1 MDVLVIGAGIV
12 GAACAQ
18 ELASAGL
25 SVGIVEKSEPAF
37 GATAAGMGHI
47 LVLDDS
53 EAQIRLTAY
62 SRDLWHGLAPSY
74 RTEFRTTGTLWVAAN
89 EQEMGAIEGR
99 RDFYRKYGVD
109 AEVVGQDQLYQLE
122 PALAPGLAGGMRIP
136 SDAVLY
142 PPTATTELLDRAF
155 RSGATYLRSEIK
167 SIGAHLVELVN
178 GETMETTHVVLAAGA
193 DATKLFP
200 SLPIRKR
207 KGHLAITDRLPRPL
221 IRHQLI
227 ETGYLQSAHGSDDA
241 SVAFNLQPRST
252 GQLLIGSSRQF
263 ESSREVELPIVERML
278 AQAVSYVP
286 ALRDCL
292 ITRIWTG
299 FRAATPDGLPLI
311 GPHSGIPGL
320 ILATGHE
327 GLGIST
333 SLATAKLV
341 RQHITGTKAEID
353 PAPYLPDRLFPAT

>member
-1 MDVLVIGAGIV
+1 
-12 GAACAQ
+12 
-18 ELASAGL
+18 
-25 SVGIVEKSEPAF
+25 
-37 GATAAGMGHI
+37 
-47 LVLDDS
+47 
-53 EAQIRLTAY
+53 
-62 SRDLWHGLAPSY
+62 
-74 RTEFRTTGTLWVAAN
+74 
-89 EQEMGAIEGR
+89 
-99 RDFYRKYGVD
+99 
-109 AEVVGQDQLYQLE
+109 
-122 PALAPGLAGGMRIP
+122 
-136 SDAVLY
+136 
-142 PPTATTELLDRAF
+142 
-155 RSGATYLRSEIK
+155 
-167 SIGAHLVELVN
+167 
-178 GETMETTHVVLAAGA
+178 
-193 DATKLFP
+193 
-200 SLPIRKR
+200 
-207 KGHLAITDRLPRPL
+207 
-221 IRHQLI
+221 
-227 ETGYLQSAHGSDDA
+227 
-241 SVAFNLQPRST
+241 
-252 GQLLIGSSRQF
+252 LLIGSSRQF